1 MGGVAVLTQPSYTCL
16 RRGKSPSCRCRR
28 LHEAALIVERELDST
43 GRKTADKNM
52 QGQHRFL
59 SPFFFSL
66 SRSSSR
72 DSRREITLRS
82 RLLNFFNPLP
92 PPSPLSNYHEFL
104 RDFIRTSTEGKSIN
118 SDRSQIGLRIDRCFL
133 SKMSS
138 AVAFIL

>member
-1 MGGVAVLTQPSYTCL
+1 MKGGGGGLGGVAVLTQPSYTCL

-92 PPSPLSNYHEFL
+92 PLPSVELPRVFARFYPDQY
-104 RDFIRTSTEGKSIN
+104 RGKIHQFRPFA
-118 SDRSQIGLRIDRCFL
+118 DWLTH
-133 SKMSS
+133 
-138 AVAFIL
+138 